1 MNHQAILRAY
11 PNVVTIDDEAGAFDA
26 DGNIV
31 EIDVKKVKAA
41 EVTLLNEY
49 KNNEESKTAARQ
61 VILDRLGITA
71 DEAALLLS

>member
-71 DEAALLLS
+71 DEAALLL